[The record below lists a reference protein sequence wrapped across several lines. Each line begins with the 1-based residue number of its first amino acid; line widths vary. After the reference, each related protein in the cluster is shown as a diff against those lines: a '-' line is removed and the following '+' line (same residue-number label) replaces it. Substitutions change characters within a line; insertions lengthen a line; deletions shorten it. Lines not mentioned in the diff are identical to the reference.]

1 MNKAQTEIFNNLTNA
16 EKPLNT
22 RQIEM
27 LNQLHT
33 QQVQTID
40 SLEAEVLELRSSLQN
55 EIDDL
60 KQISDYQRIAWYE
73 LRK

>member
-1 MNKAQTEIFNNLTNA
+1 
-16 EKPLNT
+16 
-22 RQIEM
+22 M